1 MAEKLFT
8 GTLNHNQ
15 NKKNL
20 PDNPDPPPPPPR
32 PRPPLPPPSISP
44 HFFNCTM
51 TGFLDS
57 YLADLDPA
65 LSKFHFYIN
74 SWSASTRPP
83 PTPSLPPTPSPK
95 KKNFYFKSYTYFNT
109 WVTSPPPFYYLL
121 RVKYLQ
127 RSLYILVKI

>member
-1 MAEKLFT
+1 MLRNRWLRLNMTEKLFT

-20 PDNPDPPPPPPR
+20 PDNPPPR

-65 LSKFHFYIN
+65 FSKFHFYIN

-83 PTPSLPPTPSPK
+83 PTSSPPPPK
-95 KKNFYFKSYTYFNT
+95 KKQNKKTTTF
-109 WVTSPPPFYYLL
+109 
-121 RVKYLQ
+121 
-127 RSLYILVKI
+127 ILNPTLTLILGSHHRLHFITCYV